1 MLSDS
6 SKIIQ
11 TGNES
16 MTEQYYNTNI
26 NTPNENSK
34 SFLPADIL
42 KQLCDK

>member
-16 MTEQYYNTNI
+16 MSEQYYNTNM
-26 NTPNENSK
+26 NVLNENNK